1 MDPLLPIAETPASRP
16 ALIAPEGELSYGRL
30 DTLSAGLAAELRP
43 GARVAV
49 FATATIETCVAVV
62 AALRAGAVVVPVNPR
77 AGSAELD
84 HLLADSGPELVLQA
98 AGAELP
104 AALAARP
111 RREVGLDRGSG
122 RAPGE
127 AEAGALP
134 EPPPEAP
141 ALVLYTSGTTGP
153 PKGAVISRA
162 AVAADLDGLARAWE
176 WTAAD
181 VVAQALPLYH
191 AHGLVLG
198 VLGPL
203 RLGGGAML
211 LGRFDPDAVTAAL
224 RGPAT
229 MLFGV
234 PTMYRRLR
242 LAAEERP
249 EVAAALGSAR
259 LLVSGSAALPA
270 AEHAALERLT
280 GRRVVERYGMTETL
294 ITVAARS
301 DGPRRAGSVG
311 LPVPGIEVRLVG
323 EDGGELGAGDPEALG
338 ELQVR
343 GPTLFDGY
351 LNQPEASAKTFDG
364 EWFRTGDI
372 ATRDPDGGLRIV
384 GRRSGDLIKTGGYR
398 VGAGEV
404 EAALLEHP
412 AVAEVAV
419 TGAPDPDLGER
430 IVAWV
435 VAAGPEPP
443 RPEQLTDHTTA
454 LLSPHKRP
462 REFRFLEALP
472 RNALGKVQ
480 KSRLGE

>member
-1 MDPLLPIAETPASRP
+1 MGPLLPIAETPPSRA
-16 ALIAPEGELSYGRL
+16 ALITADGELGHGRL
-30 DTLSAGLAAELRP
+30 DALSAGLAAELRP

-49 FATATIETCVAVV
+49 FATATVETCVAVV

-84 HLLADSGPELVLQA
+84 HLLADSEPELVLHP

-104 AALAARP
+104 PALAARP
-111 RREVGLDRGSG
+111 RRGVGLDRGSEPTADG
-122 RAPGE
+122 TAQ
-127 AEAGALP
+127 AAA

-153 PKGAVISRA
+153 PKGVVISRA
-162 AVAADLDGLARAWE
+162 AIAADLDGLAQAWE
-176 WTAAD
+176 WTAED

-203 RLGGGAML
+203 RLGGAAML
-211 LGRFDPDAVTAAL
+211 LGRFDPDAVAAAL

-249 EVAAALGSAR
+249 ELAAALGSAR

-280 GRRVVERYGMTETL
+280 GQRVVERYGMTETL

-338 ELQVR
+338 EIQVR
-343 GPTLFDGY
+343 GPTLFSGY
-351 LNQPEASAKTFDG
+351 LNQAAASAESFAG
-364 EWFRTGDI
+364 EWLRTGDI

-384 GRRSGDLIKTGGYR
+384 GRRNGDLIKTGGYR

-412 AVAEVAV
+412 GVAEVAV
-419 TGAPDPDLGER
+419 TGTPDPDLGER

-443 RPEQLTDHTTA
+443 APEELSEHTTA

-462 REFRFLEALP
+462 REFRFLEELP

-480 KSRLGE
+480 KSRLPG